1 MLLVLTSLVH
11 SEVETGFFW
20 HVTDFHYDKN
30 YTTHGVRDAM
40 CHLFSNRSGSGDIIG
55 PYGDVKCDAPKLLV
69 ESAVAAMQSIEPN
82 PDFVLWTGDNLPHV
96 EHVSWSDLYAQTR
109 WLGQRLREA
118 FPDHPVVP
126 TLGNHDCS
134 PPNYMRPDNMSLFL
148 SDAGFNELL
157 PSSSWSIFEK
167 AGYYNWTVSG
177 SLRLVCLNSMLWYA
191 GNKAPAPKGS
201 VDDQLVWLREQL
213 QEAHQLGQKV
223 FISGHVAPGF
233 YTHALSPEFG
243 TSGLLRDEINEAYQD
258 LIANFTDV
266 VSGQFFGHQHANS
279 FVVLSYADGRP
290 VGSAQVAAS
299 VTPWTTSDD
308 LKLSLAVPTNP
319 MVRLY
324 KYDRTSTRLLDY
336 TVYYLDYDKANMHP
350 NETPK
355 WESLYT
361 LTTQYGVPDVTT
373 ASMVDLSQRLNSS
386 SELLDTYIWLAT
398 AFNSSCD
405 SFCRRVQL
413 CSALYSRAGPH
424 SACIS
429 S

>member
-30 YTTHGVRDAM
+30 YTTHGVRDTM
-40 CHLFSNRSGSGDIIG
+40 CHLFSNRSGSGDIG

-69 ESAVAAMQSIEPN
+69 ESVVAAMQSIEPN
-82 PDFVLWTGDNLPHV
+82 PDFVFWTGDNLPHV
-96 EHVSWSDLYAQTR
+96 EDVPWSEVYAQTR
-109 WLGQRLREA
+109 WLGQRLSEA
-118 FPDHPVVP
+118 FPGYPVVP

-134 PPNYMRPDNMSLFL
+134 PPNYMRPNNMSLFL

-157 PSSSWSIFEK
+157 PS
-167 AGYYNWTVSG
+167 
-177 SLRLVCLNSMLWYA
+177 MLWYT
-191 GNKAPAPKGS
+191 GNKAPAPTGS

-233 YTHALSPEFG
+233 YTHALTPELG

-279 FVVLSYADGRP
+279 LVVLSDANGQP

-324 KYDRTSTRLLDY
+324 KYDRASTRLLDY
-336 TVYYLDYDKANMHP
+336 TVYYLDYDKVNMHP

-355 WESLYT
+355 WEPLYT
-361 LTTQYGVPDVTT
+361 LTTQYGVCDVST

-398 AFNSSCD
+398 AFNNSCN

-413 CSALYSRAGPH
+413 CS
-424 SACIS
+424 
-429 S
+429 